1 MKELT
6 NGSLLGEA
14 LLDSGITIAEM
25 SQKIGITKEKFW
37 EKINNQAEFQAS
49 EIVSMQ
55 MILKLSDEKRDR
67 IFFCKQS

>member
-1 MKELT
+1 MT
-6 NGSLLGEA
+6 NGRLLGEA

-37 EKINNQAEFQAS
+37 EKINNEAEFQAS

-55 MILKLSDEKRDR
+55 MILKLSDEKRDT
-67 IFFCKQS
+67 IFFASRVE